1 MIKHNHQDQE
11 SRLTPHFRSFWPVS
25 THSSRGRPRPAP
37 ASSVPLA
44 QLVLPSCRAPNQA
57 LANEARVDPDGP
69 RPSHELVAIA
79 STQEQ
84 VRPNRPCPPCAP
96 CGPRWGREPPAPSG
110 HQRTATDN
118 DTAGQPACPLV
129 SGPPRPR
136 LQRRGHPS
144 CRAAFAACL
153 RGTGHRGRPSPSSRA
168 GAVAARCERRCP
180 RRPCHPR
187 ARSSGHQRYAA
198 VSHGHS
204 KEAVGQGAHA

>member
-44 QLVLPSCRAPNQA
+44 QLGLPSCRAPNQA

-69 RPSHELVAIA
+69 RPSQELVAIA

-136 LQRRGHPS
+136 YNDEV
-144 CRAAFAACL
+144 
-153 RGTGHRGRPSPSSRA
+153 TGSSPVTCNGRPAHSAAGQNGVA
-168 GAVAARCERRCP
+168 GAIGARPGMRLASGVTNSTSSSVGRR
-180 RRPCHPR
+180 
-187 ARSSGHQRYAA
+187 
-198 VSHGHS
+198 
-204 KEAVGQGAHA
+204 